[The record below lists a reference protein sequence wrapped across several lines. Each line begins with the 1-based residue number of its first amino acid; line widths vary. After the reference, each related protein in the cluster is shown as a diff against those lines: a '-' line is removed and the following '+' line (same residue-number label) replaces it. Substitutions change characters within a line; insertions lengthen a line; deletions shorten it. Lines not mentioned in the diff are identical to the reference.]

1 MATVADVHSAIYYHF
16 YHMRE
21 EEEKGGENIE
31 QKKTNRVVKSVCIC
45 VELNQSDGHK

>member
-1 MATVADVHSAIYYHF
+1 MLKMATFADVHSAIYYYF

-31 QKKTNRVVKSVCIC
+31 QKKII
-45 VELNQSDGHK
+45 E

>member
-21 EEEKGGENIE
+21 EEEEKGGENIE
-31 QKKTNRVVKSVCIC
+31 QKKII
-45 VELNQSDGHK
+45 E

>member
-1 MATVADVHSAIYYHF
+1 MLKMATFADVHSAIYYYF

-31 QKKTNRVVKSVCIC
+31 QKK
-45 VELNQSDGHK
+45 

>member
-1 MATVADVHSAIYYHF
+1 MATFADVHSAIYYYF

-31 QKKTNRVVKSVCIC
+31 QKKII
-45 VELNQSDGHK
+45 E